1 MNFTNLGN
9 IPPPFNNLPPA
20 PPPSPYPACPVCAV
34 CSVCPV
40 CAVCPSPVVCPSP
53 IDGLSCVR
61 WGNTQKLSVGI
72 IGGCL
77 AGIMCSVA
85 ITMALL
91 KKQYKFKKIARF
103 MEDIP
108 EQSTV

>member
-40 CAVCPSPVVCPSP
+40 CAVCPSP

-103 MEDIP
+103 MEEIP

>member
-1 MNFTNLGN
+1 MNFSL
-9 IPPPFNNLPPA
+9 PPPFNNIPVA
-20 PPPSPYPACPVCAV
+20 PPPSPYPACPICTV

-40 CAVCPSPVVCPSP
+40 CTVCPSP

-77 AGIMCSVA
+77 AGVMCSVA

-91 KKQYKFKKIARF
+91 KKQYKFKKIVTF
-103 MEDIP
+103 DNP
-108 EQSTV
+108 ESV

>member
-1 MNFTNLGN
+1 MNFSL
-9 IPPPFNNLPPA
+9 PPPFNNNPVS

-40 CAVCPSPVVCPSP
+40 CPSP

-61 WGNTQKLSVGI
+61 WGSTQKLSVGI
-72 IGGCL
+72 IGGCI

-91 KKQYKFKKIARF
+91 KKQYKFKKISRF

>member
-1 MNFTNLGN
+1 MNFSL
-9 IPPPFNNLPPA
+9 PPPFNNNPVA
-20 PPPSPYPACPVCAV
+20 PPPSPYPACP
-34 CSVCPV
+34 
-40 CAVCPSPVVCPSP
+40 VCPSP

-61 WGNTQKLSVGI
+61 WGSTQKLSVGI
-72 IGGCL
+72 IGGCI

-91 KKQYKFKKIARF
+91 KKQYKFKKISRF

>member
-1 MNFTNLGN
+1 MNFSTLGN
-9 IPPPFNNLPPA
+9 IPPPFNNIPVA
-20 PPPSPYPACPVCAV
+20 PPPSPYPACPICAV

-40 CAVCPSPVVCPSP
+40 CPSPL
-53 IDGLSCVR
+53 DGLSCVR

-103 MEDIP
+103 MEEIP